1 MWLEIYLEVGL
12 NNFLA
17 FAGIIAEY
25 EVILH
30 RQFARS
36 RKAEINILRVRRF
49 QIHQDIRGAALNES
63 CVLLLIHQEESY
75 IGGFVT
81 GLNTLLRYKGPVCSA
96 QLRSNGVCR
105 NFEGKIYRSRN
116 AKCFT

>member
-63 CVLLLIHQEESY
+63 CVLLLTHQEESY

-81 GLNTLLRYKGPVCSA
+81 FLDTLVCYKTTAFSS
-96 QLRSNGVCR
+96 QLCDYGVR
-105 NFEGKIYRSRN
+105 R
-116 AKCFT
+116 